1 MVKESTLYWKWIVSH
16 SDWTE
21 DLKLYLLFRAVLIVS
36 IPFLFLSVATETNL
50 DRAKDHTVSNLQF
63 LTVTHTLTRVGVARV
78 YSHTY
83 SI

>member
-1 MVKESTLYWKWIVSH
+1 MVKESTLYWKLIVSH

-50 DRAKDHTVSNLQF
+50 DRAKDHSVESSIPYSN
-63 LTVTHTLTRVGVARV
+63 THLDWSWSSQDVQSHV
-78 YSHTY
+78 YKY
-83 SI
+83 